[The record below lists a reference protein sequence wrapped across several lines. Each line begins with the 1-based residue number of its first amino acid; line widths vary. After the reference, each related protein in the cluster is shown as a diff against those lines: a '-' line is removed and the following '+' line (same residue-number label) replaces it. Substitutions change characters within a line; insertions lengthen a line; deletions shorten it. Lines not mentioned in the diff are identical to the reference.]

1 MPSKKIVFFKT
12 RASKKFSFSKEK
24 IKKIAELSFKYE
36 TFVLL
41 KMVKLSFKCEAFI
54 FQRTK
59 NSWAFIQVRSL
70 GFSKMVKQLF
80 KYEKKRKEEQ
90 QNEKVLSSRLS
101 TKP

>member
-1 MPSKKIVFFKT
+1 
-12 RASKKFSFSKEK
+12 
-24 IKKIAELSFKYE
+24 
-36 TFVLL
+36 
-41 KMVKLSFKCEAFI
+41 MVKLSFKCEAFI

-70 GFSKMVKQLF
+70 GFSKIVKQLF